1 MNAEHFDLYTDYLIS
16 SFGPTTATGLS
27 SLLGG
32 QLSHDQVTRLLASE
46 PKNSADLWKIVK
58 PLVRAVESAEATI
71 SIDDS
76 ISEKPYT
83 DENDIIAWHWSHS
96 FERHVKGLEFL
107 TAYYQ
112 VAGVSLPLAFDI
124 VEKNEQYVDA
134 KTGQAKRRSPLTKN
148 QRYLM
153 LLRVAVHNQVQFRY
167 VLNDIWFA
175 SADNMKYVKTTLK
188 KDFIMP
194 LKSNRKVA
202 LSENGK
208 RSGRYVAVSTL
219 DLPANTTCEVWLE
232 TVPFPAL
239 LIKQVFTND
248 DGSTGIRYLVTSD
261 LTLGHDQIA
270 QLFQKRWGI
279 EVYHKS
285 LKQNASLEK
294 SPTRTETTQ
303 RNHLFASLC
312 AYVKLERLKLK
323 TKLSHFALKSKLY
336 LSAVKSAY
344 RELVKL
350 KKQLATA

>member
-27 SLLGG
+27 ALLEG
-32 QLSHDQVTRLLASE
+32 QLSHDQVTRLLSSD
-46 PKNSADLWKIVK
+46 PKNRADLWKVVK
-58 PLVRAVESAEATI
+58 PLVRAVESDDATI

-76 ISEKPYT
+76 ISEKPHT

-112 VAGVSLPLAFDI
+112 VASVSLPIAFDI
-124 VEKNEQYVDA
+124 VEKTEQYVDQ
-134 KTGQAKRRSPLTKN
+134 KTDKAKRRSPLTKN

-153 LLRVAVHNQVQFRY
+153 LLRVAAHNQVKFRY
-167 VLNDIWFA
+167 VLNDVWFA
-175 SADNMKYVKTTLK
+175 SADNMKYVKTTLN
-188 KDFIMP
+188 KDFMMP

-208 RSGRYVAVSTL
+208 RSGRYAAVSTL
-219 DLPANTTCEVWLE
+219 DLPENTPREVWLE
-232 TVPFPAL
+232 TVPFPL
-239 LIKQVFTND
+239 LLLKQSFKNE
-248 DGSTGIRYLVTSD
+248 DGSTGVRYLVTSD
-261 LTLGHDQIA
+261 LTLSHDQMSK
-270 QLFQKRWGI
+270 LFQKRWGI

-285 LKQNASLEK
+285 RKQNASLEK

-312 AYVKLERLKLK
+312 AYIKLERLRIK
-323 TKLSHFALKSKLY
+323 TKQSHFALKSKLY
-336 LSAVKSAY
+336 LSAVQSAFS
-344 RELVKL
+344 ELVKL
-350 KKQLATA
+350 KELLAAA

>member
-27 SLLGG
+27 SLLDG

-58 PLVRAVESAEATI
+58 PLVRAVESPEATL

-83 DENDIIAWHWSHS
+83 DENGLIAWHWSHT

-112 VAGVSLPLAFDI
+112 VEGVSLPIAFDL
-124 VEKNEQYVDA
+124 VAKTEPYVDP
-134 KTGQAKRRSPLTKN
+134 KTGKAKRRSPLTKN
-148 QRYLM
+148 QRYLT
-153 LLRVAVHNQVQFRY
+153 LLRVAVHNQVPFRY
-167 VLNDIWFA
+167 VLNDVWFA

-202 LSENGK
+202 LSEGG
-208 RSGRYVAVSTL
+208 RHGGRYLAVGTL
-219 DLPANTTCEVWLE
+219 DLPANATCEVWLE
-232 TVPFPAL
+232 GVPFPML
-239 LIKQVFTND
+239 LIKQVFTNE
-248 DGSTGIRYLVTSD
+248 DGSTGLRYLVTSD
-261 LTLGHDQIA
+261 LTLSDDHITK
-270 QLFQKRWGI
+270 LFHKRWGI

-312 AYVKLERLKLK
+312 AYVKLERLKIK
-323 TKLSHFALKSKLY
+323 TQLSHFALKSKLY

-344 RELVKL
+344 SELVKL
-350 KKQLATA
+350 KEQLAAA

>member
-27 SLLGG
+27 SLLDG
-32 QLSHDQVTRLLASE
+32 QLSHDQVTRLLASD
-46 PKNSADLWKIVK
+46 PKTSADLWKVVK
-58 PLVRAVESAEATI
+58 PLVRAIESPEATI

-83 DENDIIAWHWSHS
+83 DENDIIAWHWSHT

-112 VAGVSLPLAFDI
+112 VGNVSLPIAFDL
-124 VEKNEQYVDA
+124 VEKNEEYVDS
-134 KTGQAKRRSPLTKN
+134 KTGKTKRRSPISKN
-148 QRYLM
+148 QRYLT
-153 LLRVAVHNQVQFRY
+153 LLRIAVHNQVQFRY
-167 VLNDIWFA
+167 VLNDLWFA
-175 SADNMKYVKTTLK
+175 SANNMKYVKTTLNK
-188 KDFIMP
+188 EFIMP

-202 LSENGK
+202 LSANDQ
-208 RSGRYVAVSTL
+208 RAGRYVAVSTL
-219 DLPANTTCEVWLE
+219 DLSANTTCEVWLE
-232 TVPFPAL
+232 GVPFPVL

-261 LTLGHDQIA
+261 LTLSFDQIA
-270 QLFQKRWGI
+270 KLFQKRWGI

-312 AYVKLERLKLK
+312 AYVKLERLKIK

-344 RELVKL
+344 SELVKL
-350 KKQLATA
+350 KKQLAAA

>member
-16 SFGPTTATGLS
+16 SFGPVTATGLS
-27 SLLGG
+27 RMLDG
-32 QLSHDQVTRLLASE
+32 QLSHDQVTRLLNCE
-46 PKNSADLWKIVK
+46 PKNSADLWKVVK
-58 PLVRAVESAEATI
+58 PLVRTIESVEGTI

-83 DENDIIAWHWSHS
+83 DENDLIAWHWSHS

-107 TAYYQ
+107 TAYYN
-112 VAGVSLPLAFDI
+112 VGDVSLPIAFDL
-124 VEKNEQYVDA
+124 VEKTEAYLDP
-134 KTGQAKRRSPLTKN
+134 KTGQAKRRSPLSKN

-153 LLRVAVHNQVQFRY
+153 LLRVAVHNQVLFRY
-167 VLNDIWFA
+167 VLNDVWFA
-175 SADNMKYVKTTLK
+175 SAKNMKYVKLELQ

-202 LSENGK
+202 LSATDK
-208 RSGRYVAVSTL
+208 QKGRYRAVETL
-219 DLPANTTCEVWLE
+219 ALPAGTTREIWLE
-232 TVPFPAL
+232 DVPFAVL

-248 DGSTGIRYLVTSD
+248 DGSTGVRYLVTSD
-261 LTLGHDQIA
+261 LTLDYDRITK
-270 QLFQKRWGI
+270 LFQKRWGI

-312 AYVKLERLKLK
+312 AYVKMERLKIK
-323 TKLSHFALKSKLY
+323 TRQSHFALKSKLY
-336 LSAVKSAY
+336 LSAVKASYA
-344 RELVKL
+344 EFVKL
-350 KKQLATA
+350 KEQFAAA

>member
-1 MNAEHFDLYTDYLIS
+1 MNSEHFDLYTDYLIS

-27 SLLGG
+27 ALLDG
-32 QLSHDQVTRLLASE
+32 QLSHDQVTRLLASD

-76 ISEKPYT
+76 ISEKPHT
-83 DENDIIAWHWSHS
+83 DENDVIAWHWSHS
-96 FERHVKGLEFL
+96 FDRHVKGLEFL

-112 VAGVSLPLAFDI
+112 VEGVSLPIAFDI
-124 VEKNEQYVDA
+124 VEKTEQYVDG
-134 KTGQAKRRSPLTKN
+134 KTGKTKRRSPITKN
-148 QRYLM
+148 LRYLT
-153 LLRVAVHNQVQFRY
+153 LLRVAIQNQVKFRY
-167 VLNDIWFA
+167 VLNDVWFA

-202 LSENGK
+202 LSEDGK

-232 TVPFPAL
+232 GVPFPML

-261 LTLGHDQIA
+261 LTLSHDQMA
-270 QLFQKRWGI
+270 KLFQKRWGI

-312 AYVKLERLKLK
+312 AYVKLERLKIK

-336 LSAVKSAY
+336 LSAVKSAHA
-344 RELVKL
+344 ELVKL
-350 KKQLATA
+350 KVQLAAA